1 MPLESR
7 SWLDKY
13 LGMNYYISDCEGI
26 DGKVK
31 QNLEDFI
38 VEEVLLDGQVVPT
51 SITNKPLPKI
61 MGKPGPW
68 TWLIIEKRGVD
79 AITLL
84 LILSKKLGINLRD
97 ISFGGFKDAL
107 AITSQIISIRGV
119 SSSSIPNELG
129 NGVKILGTYTM
140 DKPFT
145 TGDIWGNEFTIR
157 IRGIDTSRKGNIDC
171 IISQILARGLPSYY
185 GYQRFGLKRPNSHII
200 GKYIVLGDFEG
211 AVNELLA
218 HGYPMEPPKIRE
230 AREFIA
236 KTGDY
241 TKALELIPKGYRYY
255 PERVILRHLSSNP
268 GDYVNALRKL
278 PHELLMIY
286 VEAYQSYLFNLA
298 LSERISRGL
307 PINKAVSGDIVVLL
321 DEYGLP
327 TKHVIHVTEPMI
339 NSVNELIMK
348 GRAVPAAH
356 LIGYTTKPLPGPQG
370 DIELEILKK
379 EGIDP
384 GLFRVRSIPKLS
396 IKGGYR
402 PLYVRPLILSTSVV
416 NNELN
421 IVFRLPRG
429 NYATVLLRELIKSS
443 NPETTFT

>member
-1 MPLESR
+1 
-7 SWLDKY
+7 
-13 LGMNYYISDCEGI
+13 
-26 DGKVK
+26 
-31 QNLEDFI
+31 
-38 VEEVLLDGQVVPT
+38 
-51 SITNKPLPKI
+51 
-61 MGKPGPW
+61 
-68 TWLIIEKRGVD
+68 
-79 AITLL
+79 
-84 LILSKKLGINLRD
+84 
-97 ISFGGFKDAL
+97 
-107 AITSQIISIRGV
+107 
-119 SSSSIPNELG
+119 
-129 NGVKILGTYTM
+129 
-140 DKPFT
+140 
-145 TGDIWGNEFTIR
+145 
-157 IRGIDTSRKGNIDC
+157 
-171 IISQILARGLPSYY
+171 
-185 GYQRFGLKRPNSHII
+185 
-200 GKYIVLGDFEG
+200 
-211 AVNELLA
+211 
-218 HGYPMEPPKIRE
+218 
-230 AREFIA
+230 
-236 KTGDY
+236 
-241 TKALELIPKGYRYY
+241 
-255 PERVILRHLSSNP
+255 
-268 GDYVNALRKL
+268 
-278 PHELLMIY
+278 MIY

-339 NSVNELIMK
+339 NSVNELVMK